1 MKTWEEYEDKLEY
14 GHDFL
19 ASSCSNL
26 YKYIDAISG
35 DFWSC
40 KKILSYGRP
49 FNFVLSGRSV
59 GKSTQVAC
67 LVLLDYIMNK
77 RRFIYMR
84 RDKDTIL
91 ETALSFFANAC
102 LILNE
107 KMKEFM
113 PDFWIAIKLVGKFYY
128 IAFDKDPET
137 GEPIFQEESI
147 GQTVALSLERK
158 SKSSALGDIY
168 NIIFDEFIE
177 RDPTKY
183 LGNAETMDVVEYRA
197 VMSLYH
203 TVDRRVGRAFRN
215 ETRVWFLGNTETK
228 FCPLLIK
235 LGISDY
241 MCDGAKFVAP
251 KDKQWVLE
259 MVRGVD
265 ALKGREQSFAY
276 QLSTEDEMKY
286 SFSSDVEEDNA
297 FVETPDVMQY
307 IMTLVLQGKSYGLMT
322 DIKSVLRPM
331 HITSKARDGFQTL
344 ALDYGSHT
352 GLDYQ
357 LIRSWRQQPMLKRMA
372 EFYERGL
379 LTFDKEETKR
389 VFVKYLQFVL

>member
-1 MKTWEEYEDKLEY
+1 MRSWEEYENKLEY

-19 ASSCSNL
+19 ANSCSNL

-35 DFWSC
+35 EFWSC
-40 KKILSYGRP
+40 KKMLSYGRP

-59 GKSTQVAC
+59 GKSTQIAC
-67 LVLLDYIMNK
+67 LVLLDYIYNK

-102 LILNE
+102 EILNE
-107 KMKEFM
+107 KMQQFQ
-113 PDFWIAIKLVGKFYY
+113 PGFWVGIKLVGKFYY

-137 GEPIFQEESI
+137 GEPVFLPDSI

-168 NIIFDEFIE
+168 NIIFDEFVE
-177 RDPTKY
+177 RDETKY
-183 LGNAETMDVVEYRA
+183 LGNAENRDVVEYRA

-215 ETRVWFLGNTETK
+215 ETRMWFLGNIETR
-228 FCPLLIK
+228 FCPLLMK
-235 LGISDY
+235 LGIADY
-241 MCDGAKFVAP
+241 MCEGAKFIAP
-251 KDKQWVLE
+251 KGQQWVLE
-259 MVRGVD
+259 QVRGVD

-276 QLSTEDEMKY
+276 QLSTEDEMQY
-286 SFSSDVEEDNA
+286 SFSSDVAHDNT
-297 FVETPDVMQY
+297 FVGTPDVAEY
-307 IMTLVLQGKSYGLMT
+307 IMTWILEGKRYGLMV
-322 DIKSVLRPM
+322 DIRNIMRPL
-331 HITSKARDGFQTL
+331 HITSKARDGYQTL
-344 ALDYGSHT
+344 SLDNVSHT
-352 GLDYQ
+352 GIDYQ
-357 LIRSWRQQPMLKRMA
+357 LIRSWRQVPIVKRAA

-389 VFVKYLQFVL
+389 LFLKYFQFVV